1 MKTRLTRQEKKLYV
15 ELDQTGIVIEDV
27 YGTKKSS
34 PLFLCLAKALIIFT
48 VCTGTVTGF
57 CDAFQLNYNKPA
69 IVLFTLVTS
78 VLISLLYSKKSI
90 FYVGYVA
97 FLVIFTIEL
106 LRYYLYAN
114 SGFQAITNR
123 VREVYAEYFNMSV
136 VRSAEEQYTN
146 RYLTITITL
155 MFIIAFLVIMY
166 NITVS
171 RYMNFA
177 ETFAISF
184 IILEIPMYIG
194 NKPPILSVI
203 LVMTGCICTG
213 LLQKGSFNRVTIPGR
228 KFPDYIR
235 DKFFK
240 KTYYTTRGNH
250 NGILFMLAFSVMFSL
265 AVTIISLP
273 VFNRD
278 LGDTPEDSAKATFDD
293 TIKIIVQNGIQG
305 LFNRYD
311 STNGLN
317 RGRLGGVSS
326 VSPDFKADIAVSFVP
341 FSRDTVYLPGFKGI
355 QYTGSEWQSRV
366 RISDYDGLLLLGAEE
381 DNLAFGE
388 ENEKKEYIETQ
399 YIDNADRAFDGL
411 VIANSTNI
419 QIGNTILT
427 SFYEE
432 HSVKAKAEIS
442 YIDKGFGMDVYPYVT
457 YYGVSKQIED
467 SIYQSKDPEKDPVL
481 DTSEMNYFPIKLAK
495 YTTPELMAG
504 YALSAA
510 IKSTSLYSYS
520 IYGTDNKESARIRV
534 YLDPYVLSKTT
545 ISGARRT
552 SLTYGSDRGDAM
564 SLLYSDYINNICL
577 KVPDNLKG
585 YLNSFIKE
593 HKYFGLNDITDYR
606 NLQLEREAKY
616 TNNSLKKEME
626 RIISEL
632 PAENYYLPG
641 DSITISSAFE
651 TVEGFVSEDEA
662 MLELENVEDYDG
674 LMESYGEA
682 DGITSVL
689 YDKLLEF
696 YTKEFEEY
704 DEINKFRLRACEAIK
719 DMFYRDYPYTL
730 SPGRTP
736 QGSDYVRYFLEEQ
749 KRGFCS
755 HFASAAVMLLRQLG
769 IPARY
774 VEGYCIPYS
783 LMQESATKQGIGGKE
798 WFDADNEF
806 NPDRNVYTVEVSDY
820 YAHAW
825 VEVYLEGKGFV
836 PFEFT
841 PPSFEAAPSP
851 TTMTGIG
858 GFFARLFDVD
868 LGFDSSSESSLSIT
882 GDDTTSAV
890 DTEKSGL
897 DLSLLLVPLGWVIGS
912 VAAFWIIYLLIKK
925 LLREIRY
932 AKYIKE
938 EKYAPVIL
946 ARYEEFVKKLK
957 KKKIVT
963 VKNPLPLELCEILS
977 DYKAERLDKDASLE
991 KKNELKKKTY
1001 EECRIAFSYAEKV
1014 LYSDYKTN
1022 EVEYKTYYSFI
1033 TGFLTKNH

>member
-1 MKTRLTRQEKKLYV
+1 MKTRLTRQEKKLYA
-15 ELDQTGIVIEDV
+15 ELDRTGIAIEDV

-34 PLFLCLAKALIIFT
+34 PLFLCLTKALIIFT
-48 VCTGTVTGF
+48 VCIGTVTGF

-78 VLISLLYSKKSI
+78 VLISLLYSKKTV

-97 FLVIFTIEL
+97 FLVIFTVEL

-114 SGFQAITNR
+114 SGFQALTNR

-136 VRSAEEQYTN
+136 VRTAEEQYTN

-184 IILEIPMYIG
+184 IILEIPLYIG
-194 NKPPILSVI
+194 NKPPVLSVI
-203 LVMTGCICTG
+203 LVMAGCICTG
-213 LLQKGSFNRVTIPGR
+213 LLQKGSFNRVTIPGK
-228 KFPDYIR
+228 KFPDYIKDR
-235 DKFFK
+235 FFK
-240 KTYYTTRGNH
+240 KTYYTTRGSH
-250 NGILFMLAFSVMFSL
+250 KGILLMLAFSVIFSL
-265 AVTIISLP
+265 TVMIISLP
-273 VFNRD
+273 VFNRE
-278 LGDTPEDSAKATFDD
+278 LGDTPEDSAKATIDD
-293 TIKIIVQNGIQG
+293 TIKIVVQNGIQG

-326 VSPDFKADIAVSFVP
+326 VSPDFKTDIAVSFVP

-355 QYTGSEWQSRV
+355 QYNGSEWSN
-366 RISDYDGLLLLGAEE
+366 RIRLADYDGLLLLGVNDDNTESIEE
-381 DNLAFGE
+381 QE
-388 ENEKKEYIETQ
+388 TREYIDTK
-399 YIDNADRAFDGL
+399 YIDDTDRAFDSL
-411 VIANSTNI
+411 VTTDTMKITM
-419 QIGNTILT
+419 GNATVSIP
-427 SFYEE
+427 YMD

-442 YIDKGFGMDVYPYVT
+442 YIDKSFGMDVFPYVT
-457 YYGVSKQIED
+457 YYGVEKQSGD
-467 SIYQSKDPEKDPVL
+467 PLYQSKDPVNDPVISTM
-481 DTSEMNYFPIKLAK
+481 DMNYYPVKLAA
-495 YTTPELMAG
+495 YTTPDMMAEA
-504 YALSAA
+504 ALAAA
-510 IKSTSLYSYS
+510 IKSTISYG
-520 IYGTDNKESARIRV
+520 YKYRV
-534 YLDPYVLSKTT
+534 YLDPYVLTNTT
-545 ISGARRT
+545 ASGSRFL
-552 SLTYGSDRGDAM
+552 SLTYGSDRKDAL
-564 SLLYSDYINNICL
+564 SLLYEDYINNICL

-593 HKYFGLNDITDYR
+593 HKYFGLNDLRDYL
-606 NLQLEREAKY
+606 NLQLEREDKY
-616 TNNSLKKEME
+616 TNNGFKKEME

-632 PAENYYLPG
+632 P
-641 DSITISSAFE
+641 
-651 TVEGFVSEDEA
+651 
-662 MLELENVEDYDG
+662 VEDYYLSGDPITIETMYDKVEG
-674 LMESYGEA
+674 VVSDDVAVLEVDQYEKIYGKELFSR
-682 DGITSVL
+682 DGISVIL
-689 YDKLLEF
+689 YDKILEF
-696 YTKEFEEY
+696 YEKEFEEY

-719 DMFYRDYPYTL
+719 DMFYKEYPYTL

-912 VAAFWIIYLLIKK
+912 VAAFWIMYLLIKM

-963 VKNPLPLELCEILS
+963 VKKPLPLELGELLS
-977 DYKAERLDKDASLE
+977 DYKAGMLGKEASAEE
-991 KKNELKKKTY
+991 KKTLKEKVY
-1001 EECRIAFSYAEKV
+1001 EECNTAFSYAEKV

-1022 EVEYKTYYSFI
+1022 EAEYNTYYRFV